1 MADTGKIVTKGLHA
15 GAIKYVVTKGL
26 VPNPS
31 SSTLI
36 ACFITKGLGIQSRRR
51 PVLHGMATNPAS
63 GSTGGQSLFGGYVI
77 TGWLEY
83 TI

>member
-36 ACFITKGLGIQSRRR
+36 ACMISRGYGITNRHKLVLRGLS
-51 PVLHGMATNPAS
+51 TNAAAPGAS
-63 GSTGGQSLFGGYVI
+63 SGGWIFGGLFGEAVPR
-77 TGWLEY
+77 
-83 TI
+83 

>member
-31 SSTLI
+31 ASTLI
-36 ACFITKGLGIQSRRR
+36 ACMISKGYGITNRHKLVLRGL
-51 PVLHGMATNPAS
+51 ATNASVAS
-63 GSTGGQSLFGGYVI
+63 GKVYAIFGGDVI
-77 TGWLEY
+77 A
-83 TI
+83 